1 MPRPGAVGRAIWLS
15 STSEGGVAA
24 SRPHGSKFTKQPVM
38 MKSGIIAGGSMR
50 DFVNEQ
56 KARQERGES
65 TDC

>member
-1 MPRPGAVGRAIWLS
+1 MWLS
-15 STSEGGVAA
+15 STSKAGVAA

-38 MKSGIIAGGSMR
+38 MKLGIITGGSMR

-56 KARQERGES
+56 KARQERGEA